1 MNEIRV
7 GNTFAGPSESGLS
20 GRAKARDSVSD
31 FKEALSRSIEDLNGQ
46 LSKADQSA
54 QEMAAGTADVHQAMI
69 AMEQAN
75 LSLRLMIDVRNK
87 ILGAYE
93 EIMRM
98 QF

>member
-1 MNEIRV
+1 MDGIRI
-7 GNTFAGPSESGLS
+7 GNALEGLS
-20 GRAKARDSVSD
+20 GSGPAGKAKPQDAVAD
-31 FKEALSRSIEDLNGQ
+31 FKKTLGQSIEDLNAQ

-54 QEMAAGTADVHQAMI
+54 REMAMGEGDVHQAMI
-69 AMEQAN
+69 AMEEAN

-87 ILGAYE
+87 ILAAYD